1 MILGLNDNIPYR
13 GAVFHVQTEDSG
25 IQSPHVITHLFYG
38 GNIIATKKVDY
49 SDILKVEG
57 IEDIVRELMKEQH
70 QLLIKD
76 LQSGTFDEKISAFLQ
91 AEKKGGPAPQAE
103 SSERKIKEESLAK
116 KSLDEMILDFLAKE
130 TKDK

>member
-13 GAVFHVQTEDSG
+13 GTVFHVQTEDSG

-49 SDILKVEG
+49 SDILQVEG
-57 IEDIVRELMKEQH
+57 VEDIVRELMKEQH
-70 QLLIKD
+70 SLLIND
-76 LQSGTFDEKISAFLQ
+76 LQNGIFDEKISAFIQ
-91 AEKKGGPAPQAE
+91 AEEKGGPAPEAE
-103 SSERKIKEESLAK
+103 STELKLKEESLAN

-130 TKDK
+130 TKGK